1 VLLPVRPSPSANVT
15 WSIHTLTRRR
25 YGGLYTERNVVISG
39 IHTHSAPGGFLQY
52 TLYDV
57 ASLGFVRETFD
68 ALVEGIVEV
77 RWNRTDKDFGWE
89 SAYGAVSY
97 IDNAANGWALSLVQG
112 PFSVAPCQTLT
123 VRFATSAEH
132 RTSP

>member
-25 YGGLYTERNVVISG
+25 YGGLYTERNIVISG

-77 RWNRTDKDFGWE
+77 R
-89 SAYGAVSY
+89 
-97 IDNAANGWALSLVQG
+97 
-112 PFSVAPCQTLT
+112 
-123 VRFATSAEH
+123 
-132 RTSP
+132 